1 MALEWHLI
9 GNGPNPDWGRVGVVT
24 VDWLDWTGSGPMLC
38 ASHPPSTLLVGPNRR
53 LVPRLLSV
61 MVLRL
66 T

>member
-1 MALEWHLI
+1 MALEWHLV
-9 GNGPNPDWGRVGVVT
+9 GNGPNWGWRRVGVVT
-24 VDWLDWTGSGPMLC
+24 VDSLDWTGSGVMLC